1 MTDHLTKKQRQILDF
16 ITDFL
21 EKNRYSPSYREIGQY
36 FGIKSTATI
45 HSHIAALREKGFLKT
60 EDNKQ
65 RSMEVITPDENW
77 SFAIELPLAGLITAG
92 EPIEAVEEKETISIP
107 NNLVGDAANTY
118 VLKVKG
124 DSMIEDGIFNGDYVV
139 VEHNPSPADGDVVV
153 ALLDNAY
160 ATLKKFYRE
169 ENGIRLQPANSKME
183 PIYTKDPLIQGVV
196 KGVVRKFN

>member
-21 EKNRYSPSYREIGQY
+21 EKNKYSPSYREIGKH
-36 FGIKSTATI
+36 FGIKSAATI
-45 HSHIAALREKGFLKT
+45 HSHIQALKDKGFLKT
-60 EDNKQ
+60 SENKQ
-65 RSMEVITPDENW
+65 RSIEVISPEENW
-77 SFAIELPLAGLITAG
+77 SFAVELPLVGLITAG

-107 NNLVGDAANTY
+107 ANLVGDTANTY

-124 DSMIEDGIFNGDYVV
+124 DSMIEDGIFEGDHVV
-139 VEHNPSPADGDVVV
+139 VEHNPSPNDGDVVV

-169 ENGIRLQPANSKME
+169 DNGIRLQPANSKMK

-196 KGVVRKFN
+196 KGVVRRFG